1 MYVNSYICKS
11 VCMYITHVYK
21 AGLNGRPSLA
31 HMPQEEEKRGK
42 GSVQRILLD
51 TVSSIQ
57 TLFSALAGDSRK

>member
-1 MYVNSYICKS
+1 
-11 VCMYITHVYK
+11 MYITHVYK

-57 TLFSALAGDSRK
+57 TLFSALAGYSRK